1 MEKQAFQGKKKKQ
14 EKDFFFLD
22 WSQITKQIPD
32 LNLLVILQ
40 YLKHQVFITDNLGHY
55 CSSSK
60 AQVEMS
66 RTLGFTWWDSI
77 PVEMST
83 HLKSCWKNV
92 KLNFIKLSAHFWYV
106 DQINN
111 NLSAAVIYSI
121 LPI

>member
-1 MEKQAFQGKKKKQ
+1 MENTAFQKKKKN
-14 EKDFFFLD
+14 LD
-22 WSQITKQIPD
+22 WSQVTKQIPD

-40 YLKHQVFITDNLGHY
+40 YLKQQIFIMETPGHY
-55 CSSSK
+55 CSASK

-66 RTLGFTWWDSI
+66 RILGCTGWDSI

-83 HLKSCWKNV
+83 HLKSCWKNA

-106 DQINN
+106 DPINN
-111 NLSAAVIYSI
+111 NLSAAVIHSI